1 MTTYI
6 TVHPTTNVVTITL
19 GNLAHSVYT
28 ITPDEY
34 GLTVSVAYTAA
45 DGEEAKT
52 QLGISCI
59 DRVTA
64 HVDAL

>member
-28 ITPDEY
+28 ITPDEH
-34 GLTVSVAYTAA
+34 GLAVSVAYVKA
-45 DGEEAKT
+45 DGENAET
-52 QLGISCI
+52 QLGISCV

-64 HVDAL
+64 HIDAL